1 MINRGF
7 KLCLFVMLIF
17 STINVLA
24 QEETVF
30 SKLSKHSLGQ
40 GEVVIHQSKVLEE
53 MITNFAARNKVSSKV
68 EGYRIQ
74 LFSGTGASAKKQSQE
89 VKTKM
94 LDYFPYES
102 VSVEYNAP
110 FWRVRTGAFR
120 HKHEALPLLRKIKSS
135 FPNCYV
141 VKDNGIRLSELK

>member
-1 MINRGF
+1 M
-7 KLCLFVMLIF
+7 LVCL
-17 STINVLA
+17 TINGLA
-24 QEETVF
+24 QKESVF
-30 SKLSKHSLGQ
+30 SELSNQSFGQ
-40 GEVVIHQSKVLEE
+40 GEIVIHQSKAIEQM
-53 MITNFAARNKVSSKV
+53 MINFTLRNKVNAKV

-74 LFSGTGASAKKQSQE
+74 LFSGTGASARTESQE

-94 LDYFPYES
+94 LDYFPSEN

-135 FPNCYV
+135 FPSCYV
-141 VKDNGIRLSELK
+141 VKDTGIRLSEFK

>member
-1 MINRGF
+1 MNSRGL
-7 KLCLFVMLIF
+7 KTLLFLMLIF
-17 STINVLA
+17 STINGWA

-30 SKLSKHSLGQ
+30 SKISNHSLGQ
-40 GEVVIHQSKVLEE
+40 GVIVIHQSNALEQM
-53 MITNFAARNKVSSKV
+53 MINFSTKNKVNAKV

-74 LFSGTGASAKKQSQE
+74 LFSGTGASARKESQE

-94 LDYFPYES
+94 LDYFPHES

-110 FWRVRTGAFR
+110 FWRVRTGVFR

-135 FPNCYV
+135 FPSCYV
-141 VKDNGIRLSELK
+141 VKDTGIRLSEFK